1 MQGHEATEEAMAIRE
16 ATPAEG
22 FAYAVL
28 VVDDGTDNQ
37 PSSLIFA
44 TEAELQAHVASL
56 DALDPK
62 RLID

>member
-1 MQGHEATEEAMAIRE
+1 MPIRE
-16 ATPAEG
+16 ATETEG

-44 TEAELQAHVASL
+44 TEAKLQAHIASL